1 MANMKSVNRRDGS
14 TLAEDVET
22 ARGLRGR
29 LIGLIGR
36 ADMPPGSAYLITGC
50 RQIHTFLM
58 RFPIDVIFI
67 DSSGVVVGLEENI
80 SPYRISGCYAAAADT
95 LELPSGTISSSSVVI
110 GDHLRFD
117 D

>member
-1 MANMKSVNRRDGS
+1 MKSVNHDGK
-14 TLAEDVET
+14 TLAENVET
-22 ARGLRGR
+22 AHGLLGR

-36 ADMPPGSAYLITGC
+36 ADMAPGSAFLITGC

-67 DSSGVVVGLEENI
+67 DSNGVVVGLEQNL
-80 SPYRISGCYAAAADT
+80 SPYRISRCYAAAADT
-95 LELPSGTISSSSVVI
+95 LELPSGTIRSSSVSI